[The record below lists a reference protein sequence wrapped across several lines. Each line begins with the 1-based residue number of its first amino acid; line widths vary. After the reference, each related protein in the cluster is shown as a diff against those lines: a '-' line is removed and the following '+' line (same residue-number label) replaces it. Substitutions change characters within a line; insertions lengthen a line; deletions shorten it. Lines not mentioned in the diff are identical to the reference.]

1 MLFRSLREGKITL
14 PIIYLLRDGGEEAD
28 RIIRSIVADRTV
40 TKEQWREVLH
50 MLRAQNAPETA
61 YAKATEYAT
70 RAKSSL
76 EAFPPSREREA
87 LAALADYVLSR
98 DR

>member
-1 MLFRSLREGKITL
+1 M
-14 PIIYLLRDGGEEAD
+14 
-28 RIIRSIVADRTV
+28 
-40 TKEQWREVLH
+40 TKEQWRDIIR
-50 MLRAQNAPETA
+50 MLREQNAPGLA

-76 EAFPPSREREA
+76 DVFPPSREREA
-87 LAALADYVLSR
+87 LVALADYVLSR